1 MSSRAARKILKEREL
16 AQLSSLNTNQSVSDS
31 EEEPENYSVIR
42 KKNAFDMVGI
52 DFYFRVLVLPDHLI
66 PTTFQLM
73 ASDNDEPQPED
84 EDQPSENETQER
96 AEQAHVSHST
106 TTTKKKAKKKKAKKS
121 AKQTV
126 DSNEEQHGRDMDEID
141 RAIEEV
147 QAQIGANA
155 LLGPSVSDNI
165 PPAKKQRDIL
175 AVDLKLLD
183 SGAELRKMFGSKVLA
198 LDAMA
203 KKGKRN
209 VQTDRLLAAMGY
221 GGKSY
226 LSSPKDT
233 WPRMPSKTGISMN
246 MLRAPSKMSE
256 EPSPGYFEFAFSSAY
271 MEIQMMFLHCV
282 STHDPNTLTNLIHA
296 YPFHVDSLL
305 QKSEIAKHNGDI
317 TSAAE
322 YIERALFI
330 FEKSFHPLF
339 NMALANSI
347 LPYSFPQNRAFFL
360 AISRHISF
368 IARKG
373 CWRTCLELSKLLLSL
388 DPEDPLGALQMMDW
402 YAVKAGERSWMR
414 RCWTEWGGDQGQI
427 AGLPN
432 WSFSMALVEFEDESE
447 TKKPHDLS
455 TQRLTS
461 AIKQYPL
468 FVPTILSKL
477 TVTEPSVTSH
487 PYFAAP
493 VNPNSSE
500 SAIHLLIMLYVE
512 RCHHLWKEPS
522 ALLWLRE
529 TARALAAATETDA
542 TNNSSTVDV
551 YPDGLPLNVSRH
563 VYVSDFQSLVPLL
576 PDEARALSL
585 NAFDPMPPSAED
597 DSAEGGAGAG
607 LTGLLG
613 GGVGWMLD
621 QLRNLMGAAGENDL
635 DADANEDHES
645 DEEDGENDGQD
656 DGVVE
661 DPNDD

>member
-16 AQLSSLNTNQSVSDS
+16 AQMSLNTNHSASDS
-31 EEEPENYSVIR
+31 EQEPETYPVIR
-42 KKNAFDMVGI
+42 KKNAFDM
-52 DFYFRVLVLPDHLI
+52 
-66 PTTFQLM
+66 LM

-84 EDQPSENETQER
+84 EDLQSDNETQEVQE
-96 AEQAHVSHST
+96 APASHST
-106 TTTKKKAKKKKAKKS
+106 TTTKKKNKKKKAKKT
-121 AKQTV
+121 AKKTE
-126 DSNEEQHGRDMDEID
+126 DITEAEHGRDMDEID

-147 QAQIGANA
+147 QAQMGANA

-165 PPAKKQRDIL
+165 PQAKKQRDIL

-198 LDAMA
+198 LDALA

-209 VQTDRLLAAMGY
+209 VQTDRILAAMGY

-256 EPSPGYFEFAFSSAY
+256 EPSPGYFEFAYSSAY

-414 RCWTEWGGDQGQI
+414 RCWAEWGGDQGQI

-455 TQRLTS
+455 TQRLTA

-468 FVPTILSKL
+468 FVPTILNKL

-487 PYFAAP
+487 PYFATP
-493 VNPNSSE
+493 VKPSPSE

-522 ALLWLRE
+522 ALSWLRE
-529 TARALAAATETDA
+529 TARALAAATEKTDA
-542 TNNSSTVDV
+542 TNNASAVDV

-576 PDEARALSL
+576 PDDARALSL

-597 DSAEGGAGAG
+597 DGAEGGAGAG

-635 DADANEDHES
+635 EEDANEDHES
-645 DEEDGENDGQD
+645 DEEDGENDGQV
-656 DGVVE
+656 DGVIE
-661 DPNDD
+661 DPNDA